1 MKVKI
6 CGLKDAANVEA
17 AVKAGADYIGF
28 VFFEKSPRNVSH
40 EQAAALARNVPAGV
54 IKTALVVDPSDAD
67 LSKLCAA
74 VPIDLIQLHG
84 HETPQ
89 RVREVK
95 TLTGL
100 PVLKAVGISDDAD
113 LPALKDYARVADQIL
128 VDAKPPKGTVLPGG
142 NGLKFDWQL
151 IKGLQW
157 DIPWMLAGGL
167 TPENAAV
174 AIQATGAAQLDVSSG
189 VESAPGLKDPAL
201 IARFIA
207 AAHAA

>member
-128 VDAKPPKGTVLPGG
+128 IDAKPPKGTVLPGG

-167 TPENAAV
+167 TPGNAAV